1 MMSLYVTDTKLME
14 GFFDTEYFISGFK
27 NFKPLW
33 RGLGKSHIFYL
44 PSEKTWKLESLYAKE
59 KVSCTSFFNRYI
71 QGVPRNMKCI
81 FHNFLSFFDTQASTI
96 KKNIIWQSYY
106 SERFQSEIY
115 LSIRFFDKLK

>member
-1 MMSLYVTDTKLME
+1 MSLYVTDTKLME

-71 QGVPRNMKCI
+71 QGVPRNMKCLL
-81 FHNFLSFFDTQASTI
+81 HNFLSFLIPKREQQKTI
-96 KKNIIWQSYY
+96 FGSLIIVKWISKQKI
-106 SERFQSEIY
+106 SEYKIF
-115 LSIRFFDKLK
+115 